1 MVSRRSRAALTAG
14 GAPRRAPEG
23 DRAGTLGL
31 VPATQIAQD
40 LAFINW
46 TLLTGLA
53 LGSYAAVILLRRRSG
68 ATRGYLGFT
77 TSCAIGF
84 GILAWLS
91 DGALPASPGAP
102 VVADAAWDAPR
113 RAALV
118 GFCLLATAALV
129 ARRVR
134 PGAGEALEWAAL
146 AAAAATLV
154 AGALAWGGGAMGT
167 VSLLTQL
174 AVVTASIGGVFAA
187 MLLGHWYLVTPK
199 LPEAPLILLAR
210 VLLVVVAVQVVLFWA
225 WIATGAGPADV
236 APFAALVGPYALFV
250 WLRLIVGLVFPLIV
264 SWASVQTART
274 RSMESAT
281 GLLYINVGSIAAGT
295 ILAAGLY
302 FGAGLLV

>member
-1 MVSRRSRAALTAG
+1 M
-14 GAPRRAPEG
+14 
-23 DRAGTLGL
+23 
-31 VPATQIAQD
+31 
-40 LAFINW
+40 
-46 TLLTGLA
+46 
-53 LGSYAAVILLRRRSG
+53 
-68 ATRGYLGFT
+68 
-77 TSCAIGF
+77 
-84 GILAWLS
+84 
-91 DGALPASPGAP
+91 
-102 VVADAAWDAPR
+102 ADPAWDAPR

-129 ARRVR
+129 ARRAR